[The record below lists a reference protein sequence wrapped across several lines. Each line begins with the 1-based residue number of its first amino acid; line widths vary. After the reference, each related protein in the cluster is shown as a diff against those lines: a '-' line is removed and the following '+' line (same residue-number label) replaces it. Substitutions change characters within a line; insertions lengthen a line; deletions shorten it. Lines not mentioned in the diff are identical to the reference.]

1 MFKTPILC
9 DRRIYDKKGK
19 WHNPNEDVSDNIFYF
34 IKEAPTLE
42 PVYVNGREELKERLK
57 IIVFGDKKIIK
68 GDIIT
73 LANGVNMKVISQTIN
88 YVEHNI
94 LVVDKLKQRAISMEI
109 YLE

>member
-9 DRRIYDKKGK
+9 DRRVYDKKGK

-57 IIVFGDKKIIK
+57 IIVFGEKPIIK
-68 GDIIT
+68 GDMIT
-73 LANGVNMKVISQTIN
+73 LANGVKMKVTSTTIN
-88 YVEHNI
+88 YIEHNI
-94 LVVDKLKQRAISMEI
+94 LVIVRLKQRAESMEI
-109 YLE
+109 SFE

>member
-19 WHNPNEDVSDNIFYF
+19 WKNPNEDVSDNIFYF